1 MNNKE
6 TAVRQEGSGSKRA
19 CLSGGGVPRPVFR
32 RPRQT
37 RWMLTTVASVIA
49 VAGIL
54 SPVATRTPA
63 WGEALI
69 RIAVVNFEEVSMSY
83 ETFQSKLK
91 KNDEEKDRVVENVT
105 KANEEIRRM
114 EKELSGEHDPMRVQ
128 RLQAI
133 VAQQKVELQTSYYQ
147 SMNVLDKER
156 ENLISEARRAIYNAI
171 RDIAIQKGFSLVFS
185 ENEILYASEDY
196 VDMTDAVV
204 QKLNNR
210 PKKP

>member
-1 MNNKE
+1 MGRRILL
-6 TAVRQEGSGSKRA
+6 AVSC
-19 CLSGGGVPRPVFR
+19 CLLLAAFQSR
-32 RPRQT
+32 
-37 RWMLTTVASVIA
+37 S
-49 VAGIL
+49 
-54 SPVATRTPA
+54 

-83 ETFQSKLK
+83 ESFQARLK
-91 KNDEEKDRVVENVT
+91 DNDDRKDRVVESVT

-114 EKELSGEHDPMRVQ
+114 EKELSSENDPVRIQ

-133 VAQQKVELQTSYYQ
+133 IAQRKVELQTSYYQ

-156 ENLISEARRAIYNAI
+156 ENLITEARRAIYNTI

-196 VDMTDAVV
+196 VDMTAAVI
-204 QKLNNR
+204 QKLNQ